1 MQQIA
6 ERITGLILAGGQGSR
21 LGGRDKG
28 LILLGDKS
36 LSARAVARFAPQ
48 VDQLLLNANRNEA
61 AYAALGHPVIGDLRH
76 DFPGPLAGIAAGF
89 ARATHALLAIVPC
102 DSPFLPTDLV
112 ARLYQALVEQNAEIA
127 VARAG
132 GELQPVF
139 ALLRTRLH
147 HSLDAFMAGDDR
159 RLAQWYRAQNLAV
172 VDFDPESAFA
182 NLNHEADFVA
192 AAQRL
197 DEERFARVL
206 GIAGYSGSGKTTLLT
221 QLLPA
226 LRARGLRVGVIKHAH
241 HQFDLDRPGKDSYE
255 LRQAGAARVLV
266 ASSRRW
272 ALLAERE
279 EDGDP
284 PLRELLTRIATPD
297 LDLILV
303 EGFRHER
310 FPKLEVHRP
319 AQGRDLLCKDDPSIL
334 AIATDS
340 ALILPREIPCFD
352 LNDYP
357 SITEF
362 VWQRHL
368 AQTLEQPR

>member
-1 MQQIA
+1 MA
-6 ERITGLILAGGQGSR
+6 ERITGLVLAGGQGSR

-28 LILLGDKS
+28 LILLGDES
-36 LSARAVARFAPQ
+36 LGARVVKRFAPQ

-89 ARATHALLAIVPC
+89 ARATHALLAVVPC

-112 ARLYQALVEQNAEIA
+112 SRLQEALQREDAEIA

-147 HSLDAFMAGDDR
+147 HSLSTFMAGENR
-159 RLAQWYRAQNLAV
+159 RLAQWYRAQRLAV
-172 VDFDPESAFA
+172 VDFAHTSAFA
-182 NLNHEADFVA
+182 NLNLEADFVA

-197 DEERFARVL
+197 ERERFARVL

-241 HQFDLDRPGKDSYE
+241 HQFELDRPGKDSYE

-279 EDGDP
+279 EGGDP
-284 PLRELLTRIATPD
+284 PLRELLTRIAAPD

-303 EGFRHER
+303 EGFRHEQ

-319 AQGRDLLCKDDPSIL
+319 ALGRELLCVDDHSIL
-334 AIATDS
+334 AVATDGPVT
-340 ALILPREIPCFD
+340 LPRDLPRFD
-352 LNDYP
+352 LNDGAR
-357 SITEF
+357 IAEF
-362 VWQRHL
+362 IWQRQR
-368 AQTLEQPR
+368 AQTLEQPS

>member
-1 MQQIA
+1 
-6 ERITGLILAGGQGSR
+6 
-21 LGGRDKG
+21 
-28 LILLGDKS
+28 
-36 LSARAVARFAPQ
+36 
-48 VDQLLLNANRNEA
+48 
-61 AYAALGHPVIGDLRH
+61 
-76 DFPGPLAGIAAGF
+76 
-89 ARATHALLAIVPC
+89 
-102 DSPFLPTDLV
+102 
-112 ARLYQALVEQNAEIA
+112 
-127 VARAG
+127 
-132 GELQPVF
+132 
-139 ALLRTRLH
+139 
-147 HSLDAFMAGDDR
+147 MAGDDR
-159 RLAQWYRAQNLAV
+159 RLAQWYRTQRLAV

-197 DEERFARVL
+197 DQERFARVL

-284 PLRELLTRIATPD
+284 PLRELLTRIAAPD
-297 LDLILV
+297 LDLILI
-303 EGFRHER
+303 EGFRHEQ

-319 AQGRDLLCKDDPSIL
+319 AQGRELLCKDDPSIL

-362 VWQRHL
+362 VWQRHR